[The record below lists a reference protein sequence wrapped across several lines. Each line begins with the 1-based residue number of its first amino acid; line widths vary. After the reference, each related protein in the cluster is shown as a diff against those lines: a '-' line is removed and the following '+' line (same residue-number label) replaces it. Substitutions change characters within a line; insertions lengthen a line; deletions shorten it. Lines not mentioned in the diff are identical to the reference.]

1 MELSKEY
8 NKMSKC
14 NHREIYMKA
23 PFIIYA
29 DMESTSLQNVH
40 LMQQKICLIV
50 IEVKIVWKGFVRV

>member
-14 NHREIYMKA
+14 NHREIYMEA

-50 IEVKIVWKGFVRV
+50 IEVKIVWKGFVRI

>member
-1 MELSKEY
+1 
-8 NKMSKC
+8 
-14 NHREIYMKA
+14 MKA

-50 IEVKIVWKGFVRV
+50 IEVKIVWKGFVRI